1 MECWL
6 IVLELFWTKEL
17 FWFSPGWFYFL
28 FFFLL
33 SNIQLI
39 RYYYYILTYEKNDNK
54 TYLSLPEERRKNIL
68 LDIAAVVHWF
78 NNRFLLFFVFFR
90 CEEEDVEMTDDAL
103 AVLTKVAMETSLRYS
118 IHLITSA
125 NLTCRKRKV
134 SIPFIC
140 WLSQAKTRKKLWF
153 FLALRKLGVEKVES
167 L

>member
-1 MECWL
+1 MLINCTWIIL
-6 IVLELFWTKEL
+6 NKRIVLI
-17 FWFSPGWFYFL
+17 FSWLFYFL

-134 SIPFIC
+134 SIPSIFIFYS
-140 WLSQAKTRKKLWF
+140 LRLELARSYGF
-153 FLALRKLGVEKVES
+153 FWHWEN
-167 L
+167 